1 MKKEKNKKFSIFTI
15 LVFAIIGYII
25 GIAINFVTSSNQ
37 EFTIELLKSSVS
49 LAGLGLG
56 AAIGF
61 VYELSKL
68 MKTSSS
74 NVGDKVKI
82 TNEAGEKDSQYFNSR
97 FVTEKELR
105 TEKKFKFYLWQDLHK
120 CDSEGIV
127 IRAELDK
134 KQLLINMYKP
144 IHTLVIGTTGSGKT
158 QGFVIPTIQILSE
171 TASKPSMVISD
182 PKGELYLLNKN
193 KLVKSGYDVKVIDL
207 REPNLSDR
215 WNPLDRAYNNF
226 QRGNNLLKEVKV
238 YKDVSPSK
246 VKNVEI
252 IKGSTYYN
260 EWYEFQGVAYP
271 SKETLN
277 NDIKAVKDKLVSDA
291 YADILDICTQL
302 CPPVGQDPSWA
313 QGAQNFI
320 RATLIAMLEDTLYPE
335 LGMTKDKFI
344 FYNLYKI
351 CMFRDADPDNT
362 VKSLQQYFQGR
373 PKSSEA
379 PDLANGVINNAA
391 NTMKGFMGHV
401 ASALNLFSD
410 LGISYL
416 TSGTDIDFDK
426 FTDRPS
432 ALFIIIP
439 DESENRYP
447 LANIYITQLYKILM
461 DKATSNKPSLELNR
475 TVYFILDE
483 FGNLPKIEKI
493 KPFVTAG
500 RSRKLFLMLI
510 VQDYMQLYSKY
521 GEQDAQTIKNNCN
534 IQIFIGTKDLKTKEE
549 FSKNCGNKTLIQTS
563 TSEGKNT
570 GNSKDNGSSINTS
583 QQVIS
588 APLISPEELDH
599 LKQGEV
605 VVNVFKEFSVRSKF
619 TFAHQNPYYDL
630 TPIKQEYR
638 AGHFMDKEKVLYD
651 IRERNKLI
659 FKDDDDDDDDDD
671 DFAALMRKF
680 KK

>member
-1 MKKEKNKKFSIFTI
+1 MSKEKNKKFSFMSLIIFGI
-15 LVFAIIGYII
+15 VGYII
-25 GIAINFVTSSNQ
+25 GCAIAFVTGNQ
-37 EFTIELLKSSVS
+37 EFSLELLKNSVS
-49 LAGLGLG
+49 FAGLGLG
-56 AAIGF
+56 ALFGF
-61 VYELSKL
+61 VYEISRL
-68 MKTSSS
+68 MKAPSS
-74 NVGDKVKI
+74 NAGDKVKI
-82 TNEAGEKDSQYFNSR
+82 TNEAGEKDKQYFNSR
-97 FVTEKELR
+97 FVSEKELR

-134 KQLLINMYKP
+134 RQLLINMYKP

-182 PKGELYLLNKN
+182 PKGELYLLNRN
-193 KLVKSGYDVKVIDL
+193 KLEKSGYEVKVVDL

-215 WNPLDRAYNNF
+215 WNPLDRAYNNY

-238 YKDVSPSK
+238 YKDVSPSA

-271 SKETLN
+271 TKEALN
-277 NDIKAVKDKLVSDA
+277 NDIKALKDKLVSEA
-291 YADILDICTQL
+291 YADILDICAQL
-302 CPPVGQDPSWA
+302 CPPTGSDPSWA

-320 RATLIAMLEDTLYPE
+320 RGTLIAMLEDTIYPE

-344 FYNLYKI
+344 LYNLYKI
-351 CMFRDADPDNT
+351 CMYRDADPDDSVRT
-362 VKSLQQYFQGR
+362 LRQYFQGR
-373 PKSSEA
+373 PKNSEA
-379 PDLANGVINNAA
+379 PDLANGVISNAS
-391 NTMKGFMGHV
+391 NTMKGYMGHV
-401 ASALNLFSD
+401 SNALNIFSD

-416 TSGTDIDFDK
+416 TSGTDIDFDN
-426 FTDRPS
+426 FTEKPC
-432 ALFIIIP
+432 ALFIVIP
-439 DESENRYP
+439 DESENRYA
-447 LANIYITQLYKILM
+447 LANIYITQLYKILI
-461 DKATSNKPSLELNR
+461 DKATANKPSLELNR

-493 KPFVTAG
+493 KPFITAG
-500 RSRKLFLMLI
+500 RSRRLFLMLI
-510 VQDYMQLYSKY
+510 VQDYMQLNSKY

-534 IQIFIGTKDLKTKEE
+534 IQIFIGTKDIKTKEE
-549 FSKNCGNKTLIQTS
+549 FSKNCGNKTLIQTN
-563 TSEGKNT
+563 TSEGKST
-570 GNSKDNGSSINTS
+570 DSKGGKSVNTS

-599 LKQGEV
+599 LEEGEV
-605 VVNVFKEFSVRSKF
+605 VVNVFREFSLRSKF
-619 TFAHQNPYYDL
+619 TFAHKNPFYDIS
-630 TPIKQEYR
+630 PVKQGYR
-638 AGHFMDKEKVLYD
+638 VGHFMDKEKVLYD
-651 IRERNKLI
+651 IKERNKVI
-659 FKDDDDDDDDDD
+659 FKDEEDDDDDD